1 LADILNVTQ
10 GEFLLS
16 RFPKRKNE
24 TLRAWDAADEY
35 VLDYLAEQN
44 IVDDSRSLLIIND
57 SFGAL
62 SVSLSEYKP
71 LMQSDSYLAHQG
83 VLANLADNNL
93 PGDYVTL
100 AGSLEPLLGK
110 FDVVIIKIPKS
121 LALLED
127 QLIRLQPHLNVDSI
141 VIGAGMVKGIHTST
155 LKLFEKIIGST
166 RTSLARKKARLI
178 FSELDTSL
186 HVGQNPYP
194 KSYLLE
200 GTDYQVFNHSSVFS
214 QQSLDIGTRFFLEH
228 IPEIEGEKTIVDL
241 GCGNGVVGLI
251 AADRSPDCELVFID
265 ESYMAVA
272 SAEQNF
278 RAAFGDRRKA
288 RFDIMD
294 CFGGNGKNSADIIF
308 NNPPFHQHNA
318 VGDFIARQMFNES
331 KMALKNGGELWV
343 IGNRHLGYH
352 SILKKL
358 FGNCTEIA
366 SNKKFMILKSIKSN
380 SHKQASN

>member
-1 LADILNVTQ
+1 MADSLKVTQ
-10 GEFLLS
+10 GEFSLS
-16 RFPKRKNE
+16 RFPKRQNE

-35 VLDYLAEQN
+35 VLDYLAEKN

-62 SVSLSEYKP
+62 SVSLSQYQP
-71 LMQSDSYLAHQG
+71 LMQSDSYLAHQS
-83 VLANLADNNL
+83 VLANLADNK
-93 PGDYVTL
+93 L
-100 AGSLEPLLGK
+100 AADSVKLAASVEPLSGK

-127 QLIRLQPHLNVDSI
+127 QLMRLRPHLNADS
-141 VIGAGMVKGIHTST
+141 VIIAAGMVKSIHNST
-155 LKLFEKIIGST
+155 LNLFEKIIGST

-186 HVGQNPYP
+186 HVDENPYP

-200 GTDYQVFNHSSVFS
+200 DTQYQIFNHSGVFS
-214 QQSLDIGTRFFLEH
+214 QESLDIGTRFFLAH
-228 IPEIEGEKTIVDL
+228 IPKITGEKTIIDL

-251 AADRSPDCELVFID
+251 AADRSPESELVFVD

-278 RAAFGDRRKA
+278 KAAFADTRKA
-288 RFDIMD
+288 RFEVTD
-294 CFGGNGKNSADIIF
+294 CLNGIKENSADVIL

-318 VGDFIARQMFNES
+318 VGDFIARQMFSES
-331 KMALKNGGELWV
+331 KIALKKGGELWV
-343 IGNRHLGYH
+343 IGNKHLGYL
-352 SILKKL
+352 SILKKM
-358 FGNCTEIA
+358 FGNCTEVA
-366 SNKKFMILKSIKSN
+366 SDKKFMIVKSINGVK
-380 SHKQASN
+380 KF